1 MKAQILHGIG
11 DIRYEETD
19 KPRIEKGWVLVKVKA
34 AGVCGSDIPRIYK
47 TGAHVH
53 PIVTGHEF
61 SGEVIET
68 ADDNSSWR
76 GKRVGIFPLIPCGEC
91 ISCKKRCMKCAVII
105 IILVQGVTVV
115 LLNMQLYQNGILLN
129 LRIMYLTSRLQ

>member
-1 MKAQILHGIG
+1 MKAQVLHGIG

-61 SGEVIET
+61 YFIT
-68 ADDNSSWR
+68 IA
-76 GKRVGIFPLIPCGEC
+76 
-91 ISCKKRCMKCAVII
+91 
-105 IILVQGVTVV
+105 
-115 LLNMQLYQNGILLN
+115 LNIY
-129 LRIMYLTSRLQ
+129 